1 MNLMT
6 TLLDAIAGVTNATQ
20 VTPNLVTGGQPTAQQ
35 LTALKAAGTA
45 VVLDVRDP
53 MEPRPFDEPATV
65 RELGMEYVNIPVVPG
80 ALDDALLDRILDVV
94 RRNAERP
101 MFFHCGSGNRVG
113 GPLLAYL
120 MIDRGMDE
128 DSATELAMKIG
139 LRSPEML
146 EWGTEYARSRPKK

>member
-1 MNLMT
+1 MS
-6 TLLDAIAGVTNATQ
+6 TLLDAIAGAPNATQ

-35 LTALKAAGTA
+35 LGALKSAGLA
-45 VVLDVRDP
+45 VVLDARDP

-65 RELGMEYVNIPVVPG
+65 RALGMEYVNIPVVPG
-80 ALDDALLDRILDVV
+80 TLDDALLERILDVV
-94 RRNAERP
+94 RKNADRP

-128 DSATELAMKIG
+128 DAATELAMRIG

-146 EWGTEYARSRPKK
+146 EWGMEYARNHQQR

>member
-1 MNLMT
+1 MS
-6 TLLDAIAGVTNATQ
+6 TLLEAIKGVPNATQ
-20 VTPNLVTGGQPTAQQ
+20 VTPNLVTGGQPTAEH
-35 LTALKAAGTA
+35 LAALKAAGAA
-45 VVLDVRDP
+45 VVLDARDP
-53 MEPRPFDEPATV
+53 MEPRPFDEPTTV
-65 RELGMEYVNIPVVPG
+65 RGLGMEYVNIPVVPG
-80 ALDDALLDRILDVV
+80 TTDDALLERILDVV
-94 RRNAERP
+94 RKNVDRG

-146 EWGTEYARSRPKK
+146 EWGTEYARKRTEG